1 MAKVLMPK
9 GKVPRYKVVQCR
21 TCGAQFGRFDRS
33 KYPGYKVPKEVI
45 LKACRRHYKAKHPGK
60 FRASI
65 KKGVQTRKERSMGK
79 KKSKGKKWGKIG
91 APHSAKR
98 KKWLAHLRRMR

>member
-1 MAKVLMPK
+1 VP
-9 GKVPRYKVVQCR
+9 GPVPRWKEIRCR
-21 TCGAQFGRFDRS
+21 TCGETIRRFDRS
-33 KYPGYKVPKEVI
+33 RYAGHVPAEVI
-45 LKACRRHYKAKHPGK
+45 LAATRKHYKEHHPGK

-65 KKGVQTRKERSMGK
+65 RKGVKTRMSK
-79 KKSKGKKWGKIG
+79 KKRTSGKKWGKIG